1 MPSES
6 RPRLNV
12 HVFTYSNGFR
22 MAWCLDET
30 GKRIPLMEGTLV
42 YWPVYPR
49 TWSMFAE
56 QLLYVLKLRPEVAD
70 PVKTEIIEAPV
81 DIRLESDPIADWE
94 EIVFQAELDVAAKMT
109 HLHERYPGVR
119 PLPDF
124 NWHELGKRGP
134 YAGYRRRK
142 RAQQLSQDE

>member
-1 MPSES
+1 MSSDS

-56 QLLYVLKLRPEVAD
+56 VLLYVLKLRPEVAD
-70 PVKTEIIEAPV
+70 PDKSEVIEAPV
-81 DIRLESDPIADWE
+81 DVRLESDPIADWE
-94 EIVFQAELDVAAKMT
+94 EIVFQVELDVAAKT
-109 HLHERYPGVR
+109 ADLQERYPAV
-119 PLPDF
+119 PALPDLD
-124 NWHELGKRGP
+124 WKALGKRGP
-134 YAGYRRRK
+134 YAGYHRRK
-142 RAQQLSQDE
+142 RAQQLSEDE